1 MDSNFRVNISTSF
14 SILGALDGPE
24 TSSKFQRRIGLV
36 VYICNLKNKF
46 HVNHHQNTKNCSI
59 S

>member
-1 MDSNFRVNISTSF
+1 MGSNFRVNISTSF

-36 VYICNLKNKF
+36 VYICNLKTN
-46 HVNHHQNTKNCSI
+46 SM
-59 S
+59 